1 MDIFIRIIIM
11 IICSIIISYIAT
23 NIYMPLNDL
32 DKKEKIYMYIF
43 YGFFI
48 NWFIITPSIV
58 FFECFKYILGK

>member
-32 DKKEKIYMYIF
+32 DKKEK
-43 YGFFI
+43 
-48 NWFIITPSIV
+48 SIS
-58 FFECFKYILGK
+58 FMAFL